1 MSKTTP
7 ETFLSQ
13 VKGPPQGGGKPL
25 PPPKKRKV
33 YKSLGKKGLGN
44 RLNRQAQELVDLA
57 TPAFLIIS
65 QTIDKKDEV
74 YVNLTTQ
81 VVQIV
86 LALVIKSSNASGTQT
101 SMNIITGNT
110 PYNHS
115 VNTLIDIKNSSVYSE
130 ILAETRKSFENN
142 YRILQQNKN
151 NEYEST
157 ATQVQNKSSSGCYI
171 ATMVYKDY
179 DHPQVIVLRSFRDN
193 HLAEFSFGRAFI
205 KFYYKYSPSWVLF
218 LENKKIINDLIK
230 SFLNQL
236 IRLIK
241 ST

>member
-25 PPPKKRKV
+25 PPPKKRKA
-33 YKSLGKKGLGN
+33 YKSLGKRGLGN

-101 SMNIITGNT
+101 KMNIITGNT

-157 ATQVQNKSSSGCYI
+157 SAPIQNSGGGCYI

-179 DHPQVIVLRSFRDN
+179 DHPQVMVLRNFRDN
-193 HLAEFSFGRAFI
+193 HLAEFFFGRAFI

-218 LENKKIINDLIK
+218 LENKKTLNNIIRGA
-230 SFLNQL
+230 LNQL

-241 ST
+241 FI